1 MSEKENEK
9 KRLLLVED
17 DPNLGRLLADY
28 FEAKGYEVT
37 LRENGEEGY
46 KAFKE
51 ADFDLLVLDVM
62 MPVKDGFSLA
72 RDIRTLDEHV
82 PMIFLTAK
90 TMQEDTLEGFRT
102 GADDYITKPFSMEE
116 LLARVET
123 VLKRVGKQEE
133 VEGDPYRFQIGSFQ
147 FDHRDRILERNGDRV
162 ELTSKENDLL
172 LLLCRKKNELLERE
186 EALKAVWGDD
196 SYFSGRSMDVYI
208 TRLRKYLKEDP
219 NIRIDNVHGRG
230 FQLTVK
236 EEGAMDPKGQEAQQ

>member
-1 MSEKENEK
+1 MTAEGSK
-9 KRLLLVED
+9 KDRILLVED
-17 DPNLGRLLADY
+17 DPNLGQLLSDY
-28 FEAKGYEVT
+28 LEAKGYLVE

-51 ADFDLLVLDVM
+51 ANFDLLVLDVM

-72 RDIRTLDEHV
+72 RDIRALDEHIPV
-82 PMIFLTAK
+82 IFLTAK
-90 TMQEDTLEGFRT
+90 TMQEDTLEGFRA

-116 LLARVET
+116 LLARVKA
-123 VLKRVGKQEE
+123 VLDRVGKQEE
-133 VEGDPYRFQIGSFQ
+133 VEGEPYRFRIGSYH
-147 FDHRDRILERNGDRV
+147 FDHRDRTLFRDGSTI

-172 LLLCRKKNELLERE
+172 LLLCRKKNHLLERE
-186 EALKAVWGDD
+186 EALRAVWGDD

-230 FQLTVK
+230 FQLTEK
-236 EEGAMDPKGQEAQQ
+236 EEAGGQEADRGDE

>member
-1 MSEKENEK
+1 MSEKTNEND
-9 KRLLLVED
+9 RILLVED
-17 DPNLGRLLADY
+17 DPNLGRLLGDY

-51 ADFDLLVLDVM
+51 GDFDLLVLDVM

-116 LLARVET
+116 LLARVEA

-133 VEGDPYRFQIGSFQ
+133 VEGDPYRFRIGSFQ
-147 FDHRDRILERNGDRV
+147 FDHRDRILDRNGDRV

-236 EEGAMDPKGQEAQQ
+236 EEGAVDQEDQQ

>member
-1 MSEKENEK
+1 MSEEAKNK
-9 KRLLLVED
+9 DRILLVED
-17 DPNLGRLLADY
+17 DPNLGQLLRDY
-28 FEAKGYEVT
+28 FGAKGYEVE

-51 ADFDLLVLDVM
+51 ESFDLLVLDVM

-72 RDIRTLDEHV
+72 RDIRALDEHI

-90 TMQEDTLEGFRT
+90 TMQEDTLQGFKT

-116 LLARVET
+116 LLARVQA

-133 VEGDPYRFQIGSFQ
+133 VEGEPYRFTIGSYE
-147 FDHRDRILERNGDRV
+147 FDHRDRILTRNGDRV

-172 LLLCRKKNELLERE
+172 LLLCRRKNQLLERE

-236 EEGAMDPKGQEAQQ
+236 DDGASN

>member
-1 MSEKENEK
+1 MKKEDGSK
-9 KRLLLVED
+9 YRILLVED
-17 DPNLGRLLADY
+17 DPNLGRLLSDY
-28 FEAKGYEVT
+28 FDAKGYEVE

-51 ADFDLLVLDVM
+51 GPFDLIVLDVM

-72 RDIRTLDEHV
+72 RDIRAIDDHI

-102 GADDYITKPFSMEE
+102 GADDYITKPFGMEE
-116 LLARVET
+116 LLARVEA

-133 VEGDPYRFQIGSFQ
+133 VEGEPYRFRIGSYE
-147 FDHRDRILERNGDRV
+147 FDHRDRTLSRDGETI

-172 LLLCRKKNELLERE
+172 LLLARKKNSLLERE

-208 TRLRKYLKEDP
+208 TRLRKYLKNDP

-230 FQLTVK
+230 FQLTIK
-236 EEGAMDPKGQEAQQ
+236 EEEQKEEQ

>member
-1 MSEKENEK
+1 MSEKEQEK
-9 KRLLLVED
+9 NRILLVED
-17 DPNLGRLLADY
+17 DPNLGRLLSDY
-28 FEAKGYEVT
+28 FEAKGYEVS

-46 KAFKE
+46 RTFKE
-51 ADFDLLVLDVM
+51 GHFDLLVLDVM

-72 RDIRTLDEHV
+72 RDIRALDEHI

-90 TMQEDTLEGFRT
+90 TMQEDTLEGFKS

-116 LLARVET
+116 LLARVEA

-133 VEGDPYRFQIGSFQ
+133 VEGEPYRFRIGSFY
-147 FDHRDRILERNGDRV
+147 FDHRDRTLSRDGDTI

-172 LLLCRKKNELLERE
+172 LLLCRKKNQLLERE

-208 TRLRKYLKEDP
+208 TRLRKYLKDDP
-219 NIRIDNVHGRG
+219 SIRIDNVHGRG
-230 FQLTVK
+230 FKLTVK
-236 EEGAMDPKGQEAQQ
+236 EDEPADRE